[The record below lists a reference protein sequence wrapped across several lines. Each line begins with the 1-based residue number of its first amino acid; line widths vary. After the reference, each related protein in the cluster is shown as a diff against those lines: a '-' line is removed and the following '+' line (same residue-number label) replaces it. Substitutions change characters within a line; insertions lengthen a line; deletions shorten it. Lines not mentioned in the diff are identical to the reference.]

1 MRCYFILKALT
12 ERREYLPISYFMSE
26 LNVSKR
32 TVQNDIRY
40 LKESGN
46 IHGYELKN
54 MYGKGYFLEI
64 KNQLSFSNFVSELN
78 CDSHILS
85 DKNIIFEEIYF
96 LLIYNGKFVTVDEI
110 SGHLQ
115 ISKTAVF
122 EKMEILSKYLKSYN
136 LYLKRRSHYGIRIE
150 GNENNKRRLMFDLYM
165 SPNNSVKKFVD
176 QRIGNFV
183 EVERLTEDCI
193 QENNLRV
200 GYYEFQQIIAWIKV
214 LIVFVKNVQRPLSD
228 NNFFE
233 DKKQESLLNVN
244 DFLKILA
251 RVSLIFKINFSSQQC
266 AEFVQM
272 VSNLVQD
279 EREKINLISSK
290 ELNDALMMFLK
301 KVDDENKTDFSE
313 DQDFIDQLEKHLLL
327 LVGRLDQKV
336 KFKNPMLIELCI
348 KYPLIF
354 DIVLK
359 FSTFFTKRFGYRISV
374 DELAFIAVHF
384 LGHSESNKVKKIERY
399 KKVAVICTTG
409 GGVGNLIRNQ
419 IQTIFPNSSVKA
431 YPFWQKEEIE
441 KFNPGI
447 VFSAVPLQESLNIPV
462 IYINELLSSKD
473 LENIRQFLFL
483 NDLGPKDVFL
493 PDVSKEYLKLF
504 DPLCFSVTSKT
515 DYKEIIKQMGQDLVK
530 KGYGN
535 KKLVDNILL
544 REKYMSTVFKNG
556 IAMPHPIEMNATRS
570 VISVRVV
577 KPEIYENKKK
587 VKLVFLVYL
596 AKNSVKYYNQISNA
610 LFQLM
615 KNDNRIN
622 KVYQRELFQEL
633 MKTLSEMEA

>member
-46 IHGYELKN
+46 VHGYELKN

-150 GNENNKRRLMFDLYM
+150 GNENTKRRLMFDLYM

-290 ELNDALMMFLK
+290 ELNDALILFLK

-483 NDLGPKDVFL
+483 NDLGPKDVSL

-596 AKNSVKYYNQISNA
+596 SKNSVKYYNQISNA

>member
-46 IHGYELKN
+46 AHGYELKN

-150 GNENNKRRLMFDLYM
+150 GNENTKRRLMFDLYM

-290 ELNDALMMFLK
+290 ELNDALILFLK

-483 NDLGPKDVFL
+483 NDLGPKDVSL

-596 AKNSVKYYNQISNA
+596 SKNSVKYYNQISNA